1 MTFRTT
7 TTGPAEIDA
16 VPRLLDFLIEPFE
29 AEFVRTG
36 ALAAAIVGI
45 LCGVVGCYVV
55 LRGMALMADSLA
67 HGVLPGIAVA
77 FMITAGGAAAGA
89 EPDQLAIGI
98 GALVAGLITAGA
110 TSLILRRSRLRED
123 TAAAVVFVFML
134 ALGVVLISR
143 TEGYAV
149 DLTAFLFGDVLGV
162 GGADVVV
169 TAVLTAAVL
178 ALVAVLYRPFLLL
191 SFDRQRAAALGLRVD
206 LLQLVM
212 LVIVTLAVVVGFRVV
227 GSLLVLGM
235 LMAPPAAAALVTKRL
250 PAMMAVSAGIAALS
264 APIGLLISWHLD
276 LAAGAS
282 IVLVPVSAF
291 ILLLAFKPVAR

>member
-1 MTFRTT
+1 M
-7 TTGPAEIDA
+7 
-16 VPRLLDFLIEPFE
+16 DFLTDPFG

-36 ALAAAIVGI
+36 ALAAALVGV

-77 FMITAGGAAAGA
+77 FIITAGGSAAGA
-89 EPDQLAIGI
+89 EPDQLAIAI
-98 GALVAGLITAGA
+98 GALVAGLATAFA
-110 TSLILRRSRLRED
+110 TDLILRRSRLRGD

-143 TEGYAV
+143 TEGYTV

-162 GGADVVV
+162 GGTDVVV
-169 TAVLTAAVL
+169 TAILTVLIL
-178 ALVAVLYRPFLLL
+178 ALVAVLYRPLLL
-191 SFDRQRAAALGLRVD
+191 FSFDRQRAAALGLPIDR
-206 LLQLVM
+206 LQLVM
-212 LVIVTLAVVVGFRVV
+212 LVVITLAVVAGFRVV
-227 GSLLVLGM
+227 GALLVLGM

-250 PAMMAVSAGIAALS
+250 PAMMAVSAGIAAIS
-264 APIGLLISWHLD
+264 APIGLLLSWHLD

-282 IVLVPVSAF
+282 IVLVPVTIF
-291 ILLLAFKPVAR
+291 IVLLAVRPAPG

>member
-1 MTFRTT
+1 M
-7 TTGPAEIDA
+7 
-16 VPRLLDFLIEPFE
+16 DFLIEPFE

-36 ALAAAIVGI
+36 ALAAAIVGV

-77 FMITAGGAAAGA
+77 FILTAGSSAAGA
-89 EPDQLAIGI
+89 EPDQLAIGV
-98 GALVAGLITAGA
+98 GALAAGLVTAAA
-110 TSLILRRSRLRED
+110 TSLILRRSRLREE

-162 GGADVVV
+162 GDDDVIV
-169 TAVLTAAVL
+169 TALLTVAVL
-178 ALVAVLYRPFLLL
+178 ALVALLYRPFLLL

-212 LVIVTLAVVVGFRVV
+212 LVIITLAVVVGFRVV

-250 PAMMAVSAGIAALS
+250 PAMMALSAAIAAVSA
-264 APIGLLISWHLD
+264 PVGLLLSWHLD

-282 IVLVPVSAF
+282 IVLVPVSVF
-291 ILLLAFKPVAR
+291 VVLLLVRPAGP

>member
-1 MTFRTT
+1 
-7 TTGPAEIDA
+7 
-16 VPRLLDFLIEPFE
+16 VDFLIEPFE

-36 ALAAAIVGI
+36 ALAAALVGV

-77 FMITAGGAAAGA
+77 FILTAGGATAGT

-98 GALVAGLITAGA
+98 GALVAGLVTAVA
-110 TSLILRRSRLRED
+110 TSLILRRSRLREE

-134 ALGVVLISR
+134 ALGVVLVSR

-162 GGADVVV
+162 EGGDVVA
-169 TAVLTAAVL
+169 TALLTVAVL
-178 ALVAVLYRPFLLL
+178 ALVAILYRPFLLL

-212 LVIVTLAVVVGFRVV
+212 LVVITLAVVVGFRVV
-227 GSLLVLGM
+227 GALLVLGM

-250 PAMMAVSAGIAALS
+250 PAMMAVSATIAALS
-264 APIGLLISWHLD
+264 APLGLLLSWHLD
-276 LAAGAS
+276 VAAGAS
-282 IVLVPVSAF
+282 IVLVPVTAF
-291 ILLLAFKPVAR
+291 IVLLVIRPAVR

>member
-1 MTFRTT
+1 M
-7 TTGPAEIDA
+7 
-16 VPRLLDFLIEPFE
+16 DFLIEPFE

-36 ALAAAIVGI
+36 ALAAALVGV

-77 FMITAGGAAAGA
+77 FILTAGGAPTGT

-98 GALVAGLITAGA
+98 GALVAGLVTAVA
-110 TSLILRRSRLRED
+110 TSLILRRSRLREE

-134 ALGVVLISR
+134 ALGVVLVSR

-162 GGADVVV
+162 EGGDVVA
-169 TAVLTAAVL
+169 TALLTVAVL
-178 ALVAVLYRPFLLL
+178 ALVAILYRPFLLL

-212 LVIVTLAVVVGFRVV
+212 LVVITLAVVVGFRVV
-227 GSLLVLGM
+227 GALLVLGM
-235 LMAPPAAAALVTKRL
+235 LIAPPAAAALVTKRL
-250 PAMMAVSAGIAALS
+250 PAMMAVSATIAALS
-264 APIGLLISWHLD
+264 APVGLLFSWHLD
-276 LAAGAS
+276 VAAGAS
-282 IVLVPVSAF
+282 IVLVPVTAF
-291 ILLLAFKPVAR
+291 IVLLVIRPAVR

>member
-1 MTFRTT
+1 
-7 TTGPAEIDA
+7 
-16 VPRLLDFLIEPFE
+16 
-29 AEFVRTG
+29 
-36 ALAAAIVGI
+36 
-45 LCGVVGCYVV
+45 
-55 LRGMALMADSLA
+55 MALMADSLA

-77 FMITAGGAAAGA
+77 FLLTAGGGAADA

-98 GALVAGLITAGA
+98 GALLAGLVTAAA

-134 ALGVVLISR
+134 ALGVVLVSR

-162 GGADVVV
+162 GDGDVIV

-191 SFDRQRAAALGLRVD
+191 SFDRQRAAASGLRVD

-212 LVIVTLAVVVGFRVV
+212 LVVITLAVVVGFRVV
-227 GSLLVLGM
+227 GALLVLGM

-264 APIGLLISWHLD
+264 APIGLLVSWHLD

-291 ILLLAFKPVAR
+291 ILLLAFKPVTR